1 MKRLF
6 LISASV
12 GLAVLSDG
20 VARSDGPGIS
30 PLRART
36 SHSSAVVPSAPSC
49 GPWAPQDTG
58 AADVSV
64 LAPPIRPHHAPGDLH
79 PHTPCSH
86 TLPLVHLLSQP
97 LQWLGS
103 EEKSRQTPA
112 QVPQVAGHTQVPF
125 THCLPAVQVFPQ
137 PPQWL
142 SSLRKSTQI
151 PPQIAPFDGHAHVP
165 WLHTLPP
172 LQTLPH
178 APQ

>member
-79 PHTPCSH
+79 PHTPYVAH
-86 TLPLVHLLSQP
+86 
-97 LQWLGS
+97 
-103 EEKSRQTPA
+103 
-112 QVPQVAGHTQVPF
+112 PQLYYYFRPYNWYH
-125 THCLPAVQVFPQ
+125 
-137 PPQWL
+137 
-142 SSLRKSTQI
+142 I
-151 PPQIAPFDGHAHVP
+151 PEQQESVMSYGGDPRHPYANHEFQGIYQG
-165 WLHTLPP
+165 LE
-172 LQTLPH
+172 
-178 APQ
+178 